1 MYDFCWLWWTPAE
14 FIMSERAFACGVVT
28 IHPAKQKRKPAG
40 ALFSWDARKIFIG
53 SFYDDLV

>member
-1 MYDFCWLWWTPAE
+1 MIFVDYDELQQNLSWA
-14 FIMSERAFACGVVT
+14 ERAFACGVVT

-53 SFYDDLV
+53 SFYDELV